1 MKRIVPVLLASVLL
15 VGCAYEPTQ
24 PADPQPKPTKKT
36 KPPQPDR
43 PTARERADKQLQEMI
58 SKMSTAEKVDQ
69 LLYIGVTGTA
79 LTQADRQLLQ
89 DHALGGVLL
98 LGGNITSTD
107 QLKTFTTVIAEA
119 QTADSKAFLGFDEE
133 GGRVSRVPD
142 AQLKL
147 SPSLSFG
154 HKNDPGLMKE
164 VGQTLGSIS
173 RFYGFNMDFAPVLDV
188 NSNPANPIIGDR
200 AISADPKQVARL
212 GVPLMQGMKEEDVV
226 PVVKHFPGHGDTTVD
241 SHVGLPR
248 VDATKAELE
257 QTELVPFKRA
267 IQNGAEMVMVAHILF
282 PALDQ
287 NRPSSLSKSVMTGLL
302 RDELKF
308 DGVIIT
314 DDLVMGAITER
325 YGLAQAASLALENGA
340 DMAMFSS
347 PGAYASVHK
356 EITARI
362 KQGKLSAADLD
373 QKVGRVLRL
382 KQTYDLSQTKR
393 IDKYEQLIKQVK
405 AVESDMRR

>member
-1 MKRIVPVLLASVLL
+1 LKRIVPVLLASVLL
-15 VGCAYEPTQ
+15 AGCADEPAQ
-24 PADPQPKPTKKT
+24 PVEPQPKPTKKT

-43 PTARERADKQLQEMI
+43 PTARERADKQLQERI

-79 LTQADRQLLQ
+79 LTQADRTLLQ
-89 DHALGGVLL
+89 NHALGGVLL

-107 QLKTFTTVIAEA
+107 QLKTFTTAITEA
-119 QTADSKAFLGFDEE
+119 QSADSQAFLGFDEE

-154 HKNDPGLMKE
+154 QKNDSELMKE
-164 VGQTLGSIS
+164 VGRTLGSIS

-200 AISADPKQVARL
+200 ALSPDPQQVARL
-212 GVPLMQGMKEEDVV
+212 GVPLMQGMKTEDVV

-267 IQNGAEMVMVAHILF
+267 IKEGAEMVMVAHILF
-282 PALDQ
+282 PALDK
-287 NRPSSLSKSVMTGLL
+287 NRPSSLSKEVMTGVL
-302 RDELKF
+302 RNELKF

-356 EITARI
+356 EIMARI
-362 KQGKLSAADLD
+362 KQGKLSATELN

-393 IDKYEQLIKQVK
+393 VDEYERLIKQVK
-405 AVESDMRR
+405 AVESEMRR

>member
-1 MKRIVPVLLASVLL
+1 MVPVLLASVLL
-15 VGCAYEPTQ
+15 AGCADEPAK
-24 PADPQPKPTKKT
+24 PAAPEPKPAKKT

-43 PTARERADKQLQEMI
+43 PSAAERAEKQLKETI

-107 QLKTFTTVIAEA
+107 QLKTFTAAIGEA
-119 QTADSKAFLGFDEE
+119 QTADEKAFLGFDEE

-142 AQLKL
+142 ARLKL

-164 VGQTLGSIS
+164 VGRTLGSIS

-200 AISADPKQVARL
+200 ALSADPQQVARL
-212 GVPLMQGMKEEDVV
+212 GVPLMQGMKEEDIV

-267 IQNGAEMVMVAHILF
+267 IQDGAEMVMVAHILF
-282 PALDQ
+282 PALDK
-287 NRPSSLSKSVMTGLL
+287 NRPSSLSKEVMTGVL
-302 RDELKF
+302 RSELKF

-325 YGLAQAASLALENGA
+325 YGLAQAAGLALENGA

-356 EITARI
+356 EIMARI
-362 KQGKLSAADLD
+362 KQGKLSAADLN
-373 QKVGRVLRL
+373 QKVMRVLRL

-393 IDKYEQLIKQVK
+393 VDEYQRLIEQVK
-405 AVESDMRR
+405 AVESDMRH

>member
-15 VGCAYEPTQ
+15 AGCSDEPAQ
-24 PADPQPKPTKKT
+24 PVEPQPKPAKKT

-43 PTARERADKQLQEMI
+43 PSAAERAEKQLKETI

-89 DHALGGVLL
+89 NHALGGVLL

-107 QLKTFTTVIAEA
+107 QLKTFTTAITKA
-119 QTADSKAFLGFDEE
+119 QTTDEKAFLGFDEE

-154 HKNDPGLMKE
+154 QKNDPALMKE
-164 VGQTLGSIS
+164 VGRTLGLIS

-200 AISADPKQVARL
+200 SLSADPEQVARL

-267 IQNGAEMVMVAHILF
+267 IKEGAEMVMVAHILF
-282 PALDQ
+282 PSLDKS
-287 NRPSSLSKSVMTGLL
+287 RPSSLSKPVMSGIL

-347 PGAYASVHK
+347 PGAYTSVHK
-356 EITARI
+356 EIMARI
-362 KQGKLSAADLD
+362 KQGKLSRADLD
-373 QKVGRVLRL
+373 QKVERVLRL

-393 IDKYEQLIKQVK
+393 VSDYERLIEQVK

>member
-1 MKRIVPVLLASVLL
+1 MVPVLLASVLL
-15 VGCAYEPTQ
+15 AGCADEPAQ
-24 PADPQPKPTKKT
+24 PVEPQPKPAKKT

-43 PTARERADKQLQEMI
+43 PSAAERAEKQLKETV
-58 SKMSTAEKVDQ
+58 SNMSTAEKVDQ

-89 DHALGGVLL
+89 NHALGGVLL

-107 QLKTFTTVIAEA
+107 QLKTFTAAIAEA
-119 QTADSKAFLGFDEE
+119 QPADAKAFLGFDEE

-154 HKNDPGLMKE
+154 QKNDPALMKE

-200 AISADPKQVARL
+200 ALSADPQQVARL
-212 GVPLMQGMKEEDVV
+212 GVPLMQGMKEEDIV

-267 IQNGAEMVMVAHILF
+267 IQDGAEMVMVAHILF
-282 PALDQ
+282 PALDK
-287 NRPSSLSKSVMTGLL
+287 NRPSSLSKPVMTGVL

-314 DDLVMGAITER
+314 DDLVMGAITEQ
-325 YGLAQAASLALENGA
+325 YSLAQAASLALESGA
-340 DMAMFSS
+340 DMAMFSA
-347 PGAYASVHK
+347 PGAYTSVHK
-356 EITARI
+356 EIMARI
-362 KQGKLSAADLD
+362 KQDKLSRADLD
-373 QKVGRVLRL
+373 QKVMRVLRL

-393 IDKYEQLIKQVK
+393 VDEYQRLIEQVK
-405 AVESDMRR
+405 AVEADMRH